1 MANIINLTPHSIV
14 IVDDANNIIRTINP
28 SGTIARVSAK
38 TVRSGEF
45 DGIPLTRT
53 EFGEVVD
60 LPEPTEDTVYVVSSL
75 VASRVPERADV
86 LIPNESVRDEKG
98 RIVGCRSLGHI

>member
-1 MANIINLTPHSIV
+1 MKAIINLTPHSIV
-14 IVDDANNIIRTINP
+14 IVDDDNNIVRTIEP
-28 SGTIARVSAK
+28 SGTVARVSAK
-38 TVRSGEF
+38 TVRTGEF
-45 DGIPLTRT
+45 DGIPLSAT

-60 LPEPTEDTVYVVSSL
+60 LPGPTEETVFVVSSL

>member
-1 MANIINLTPHSIV
+1 MTIFNLTPHAIN
-14 IVDDANNIIRTINP
+14 IVDDDNNIIRTIEP
-28 SGTIARVSAK
+28 AGTIARVSAK

-60 LPEPTEDTVYVVSSL
+60 LPEPTEDTVFVVSSI
-75 VASRVPERADV
+75 VASRVPHRSDV
-86 LIPNESVRDEKG
+86 FIPNESVRDEKG

>member
-1 MANIINLTPHSIV
+1 MANIINLTPHTIV
-14 IVDDANNIIRTINP
+14 IVSDDGNVIRTIDP
-28 SGTIARVSAK
+28 SGTVARVSAK
-38 TVRSGEF
+38 TIRSGEF

-60 LPEPTEDTVYVVSSL
+60 LPGPTEDIVYVVSSL
-75 VASRVPERADV
+75 VASRVPERDDV